1 MKKLTFA
8 SLLLLFSNLDM
19 SFSQANDIFINP
31 YWYFYSNNHLDAT
44 SSGMG
49 TAGVASVGSLSSVY
63 INPASMDIEGKY
75 QVGIQY
81 TYKTNQEWLP
91 QLGSSDLYLKQNL
104 FSGSIGLGYRFNK
117 HFQAGLMYSNPT
129 SMAFNIGEIIM
140 TNEFGQEI
148 GRYDADDRYVNHSFS
163 IPLVYSVEKLSLGLT
178 VSYNMHRRKF
188 NYDTDGTI
196 GKFDK
201 FNIQGGIIVQPVNEL
216 SIGVSFKP
224 ESNGEVEYSSDRF
237 PNIQSD
243 NAVLPMEFTAGLEYK
258 LPNNMLRF
266 AGDYSYVNGSVLD
279 GQKDQHQ
286 VRFGLEY
293 LVNRNWK
300 VRTGFFTSPDPRDL
314 STNYLNPQDSYDQIF
329 LTLGATLKL
338 KNTSI
343 SIAVMDSHISS
354 GVLKYTFINAG
365 LTFNY

>member
-1 MKKLTFA
+1 
-8 SLLLLFSNLDM
+8 
-19 SFSQANDIFINP
+19 
-31 YWYFYSNNHLDAT
+31 
-44 SSGMG
+44 
-49 TAGVASVGSLSSVY
+49 
-63 INPASMDIEGKY
+63 MDIEGKY
-75 QVGIQY
+75 QAGIQY

-91 QLGSSDLYLKQNL
+91 QLGIEDIYLKQNL
-104 FSGSIGLGYRFNK
+104 FSGSIGIGYRFNK
-117 HFQAGLMYSNPT
+117 NFQAGLMYSNPT
-129 SMAFNIGEIIM
+129 SLAFNIGDIIE
-140 TNEFGQEI
+140 TNEFGEEL
-148 GRYDADDRYVNHSFS
+148 GRYEADDSYENHSFS
-163 IPLVYSVEKLSLGLT
+163 IPFVYSVEKLRLGLT
-178 VSYNMHRRKF
+178 LSYNLHRRHLNF
-188 NYDTDGTI
+188 GSVSTI

-224 ESNGEVEYSSDRF
+224 ESNGEVKYSSNEK

-243 NAVLPMEFTAGLEYK
+243 DAVLPMEISAGLEYK
-258 LPNNMLRF
+258 LTNNMLRF
-266 AGDYSYVNGSVLD
+266 AGDYSFVNGSVLQ

-354 GVLKYTFINAG
+354 GVLKYTFITGG
-365 LTFNY
+365 LILNY